1 VYELSGK
8 VAIVTGAGGKRG
20 IGRAIATRLAR
31 EGADVVITDIMKPP
45 FALDAGGHPQT
56 PAKGASA
63 AQTLAD
69 RDEAEGW
76 KGIDSVVAEIEGL
89 GRRALGLYSDVT
101 DAGQV
106 REVVERTL
114 GTFGKIDIL
123 VCNAGSQPGGDR
135 KLLIDVEE
143 ADFDLVQRVNVKGT
157 FLCCREVCR
166 HMVARGGPGKIVI
179 MSSRAG
185 KQGTARYA
193 TYCASKFAVIGI
205 TQSLA
210 LEMAPYKVNVNAICP
225 GLVDTE
231 RVIYM
236 ADALKPK
243 DMSTE
248 DYRQVMLEERARITP
263 LGRAAVGEDIANT
276 AAFLCSDQSDYLTGL
291 SISVSGG
298 NGMT

>member
-8 VAIVTGAGGKRG
+8 VAIVTGAGGRRG

-31 EGADVVITDIMKPP
+31 EGADVVVTDIMKPP
-45 FALDAGGHPQT
+45 RPE
-56 PAKGASA
+56 
-63 AQTLAD
+63 
-69 RDEAEGW
+69 DEAEGW
-76 KGIDSVVAEIEGL
+76 KGIDSVVAEIEAM
-89 GRRALGLYSDVT
+89 GRRAIGLYSDVT

-106 REVVERTL
+106 AEVVERTVNTL
-114 GTFGKIDIL
+114 GKIDIL

-135 KLLIDVEE
+135 KLLVDVEE

-157 FLCCREVCR
+157 FLCCKAVCR
-166 HMVARGGPGKIVI
+166 HMIDRGGPGKVVI

-193 TYCASKFAVIGI
+193 TYCASKFALIGI

-231 RVIYM
+231 RVSYM
-236 ADALKPK
+236 AEALRPE
-243 DMSTE
+243 DMSAE
-248 DYRQVMLEERARITP
+248 DYRQVMLEERARVTP
-263 LGRAAVGEDIANT
+263 LGRPAIGADIANT
-276 AAFLCSDQSDYLTGL
+276 AAFLCSAESDYLTGL

-298 NGMT
+298 NGMN

>member
-1 VYELSGK
+1 MYELSGK
-8 VAIVTGAGGKRG
+8 VAIVTGAGGRRG

-31 EGADVVITDIMKPP
+31 EGADVVVTDIMKPP
-45 FALDAGGHPQT
+45 RPE
-56 PAKGASA
+56 
-63 AQTLAD
+63 
-69 RDEAEGW
+69 DEAEGW
-76 KGIDSVVAEIEGL
+76 QGIDSVVAEIEAM
-89 GRRALGLYSDVT
+89 GRRAIGLYSDVT

-106 REVVERTL
+106 AEMVERTVNSL
-114 GTFGKIDIL
+114 GKVDIL

-135 KLLIDVEE
+135 KLLVDVEE

-157 FLCCREVCR
+157 FLCCKAVCR
-166 HMVARGGPGKIVI
+166 HMIDRGGPGKIVI

-193 TYCASKFAVIGI
+193 TYCASKFALIGI

-231 RVIYM
+231 RVSYM
-236 ADALKPK
+236 AEALRPE
-243 DMSTE
+243 DMSAE
-248 DYRQVMLEERARITP
+248 DYRQVMLEERARVTP
-263 LGRAAVGEDIANT
+263 LGRPAIGADIANT
-276 AAFLCSDQSDYLTGL
+276 AAFLCSAESDYLTGL

-298 NGMT
+298 NGMN

>member
-1 VYELSGK
+1 MYDLSGK
-8 VAIVTGAGGKRG
+8 VAVVTGAGGRRG

-31 EGADVVITDIMKPP
+31 EGADVVVTDIARPP
-45 FALDAGGHPQT
+45 IPE
-56 PAKGASA
+56 
-63 AQTLAD
+63 
-69 RDEAEGW
+69 DEALGW
-76 KGIDSVVAEIEGL
+76 KGIDSVVAEIEAM

-106 REVVERTL
+106 QEMVQRTL
-114 GTFGKIDIL
+114 GTLGSIDIL

-135 KLLIDVEE
+135 RLLVDLEE
-143 ADFDLVQRVNVKGT
+143 DAFDLVQRVNVKGT

-166 HMVARGGPGKIVI
+166 HMIERGGPGKIVI

-185 KQGTARYA
+185 KQGSARYA
-193 TYCASKFAVIGI
+193 AYSASKFALIGI

-210 LEMAPYKVNVNAICP
+210 LEMAPYNVTVNAICP

-231 RVIYM
+231 RVYFM
-236 ADALKPK
+236 ADALRPE
-243 DMSTE
+243 DVSTE
-248 DYRQVMLEERARITP
+248 DYRQTMLDDRARSTP
-263 LGRAAVGEDIANT
+263 LGRPAVAEDIANT

-298 NGMT
+298 NGMN

>member
-8 VAIVTGAGGKRG
+8 VAIVTGAGGRRG
-20 IGRAIATRLAR
+20 IGRAVATRLAR
-31 EGADVVITDIMKPP
+31 EGADVVVTDIVRPP
-45 FALDAGGHPQT
+45 LPE
-56 PAKGASA
+56 
-63 AQTLAD
+63 
-69 RDEAEGW
+69 DEAAGW
-76 KGIDSVVAEIEGL
+76 RGIDSVVQEIESL

-106 REVVERTL
+106 NEMVERALNTL
-114 GTFGKIDIL
+114 GRIDIL

-135 KLLIDVEE
+135 KLLVDVEE

-157 FLCCREVCR
+157 FLCCKAVCR
-166 HMVARGGPGKIVI
+166 HMIERGGPGKVVI

-185 KQGTARYA
+185 KQGTALYA
-193 TYCASKFAVIGI
+193 AYSASKFALIGL

-231 RVIYM
+231 RVSYM
-236 ADALKPK
+236 ADALRPE
-243 DMSTE
+243 DTSAE
-248 DYRQVMLEERARITP
+248 DYRQAMLAERASLTP
-263 LGRAAVGEDIANT
+263 LGRPAVGEDVANM

-291 SISVSGG
+291 SISVTGG
-298 NGMT
+298 YGMN

>member
-1 VYELSGK
+1 MYELSGK
-8 VAIVTGAGGKRG
+8 VAIVTGAGGRRG

-31 EGADVVITDIMKPP
+31 EGADVVVTDIMKPP
-45 FALDAGGHPQT
+45 RPE
-56 PAKGASA
+56 
-63 AQTLAD
+63 
-69 RDEAEGW
+69 DEAEGW
-76 KGIDSVVAEIEGL
+76 KGIDSVVAEIEAM
-89 GRRALGLYSDVT
+89 GRRAIGLYSDVT

-106 REVVERTL
+106 AEVVERTL
-114 GTFGKIDIL
+114 NTLGRIDIL

-135 KLLIDVEE
+135 KLLVDVEE

-157 FLCCREVCR
+157 FLCCKAVCR
-166 HMVARGGPGKIVI
+166 HMIDRGGPGKVVI

-193 TYCASKFAVIGI
+193 TYCASKFALIGI

-231 RVIYM
+231 RVSYM
-236 ADALKPK
+236 AEALRPE
-243 DMSTE
+243 DMSAE
-248 DYRQVMLEERARITP
+248 DYRQVMLEERARVTP
-263 LGRAAVGEDIANT
+263 LGRPAIGADIANT
-276 AAFLCSDQSDYLTGL
+276 AAFLCSAESDYLTGL

-298 NGMT
+298 NGMN

>member
-1 VYELSGK
+1 MYDLTGK
-8 VAIVTGAGGKRG
+8 VALVTGAGGKRG
-20 IGRAIATRLAR
+20 IGRGIATRLAR
-31 EGADVVITDIMKPP
+31 EGADVVITDIMRPP
-45 FALDAGGHPQT
+45 LPQ
-56 PAKGASA
+56 
-63 AQTLAD
+63 
-69 RDEAEGW
+69 DEAEGW
-76 KGIDSVVAEIEGL
+76 KGIESVAAEIQDM
-89 GRRALGLYSDVT
+89 GRRALALYSDVT
-101 DAGQV
+101 DAAQV
-106 REVVERTL
+106 QEAVQRTL
-114 GTFGKIDIL
+114 ATFGKIDIL

-166 HMVARGGPGKIVI
+166 HMVERGGPGKIVL

-236 ADALKPK
+236 AEALKPE

-248 DYRQVMLEERARITP
+248 DYRQVMLEDRARVTP
-263 LGRAAVGEDIANT
+263 LGRAAVAEDIANT

-298 NGMT
+298 NGMN

>member
-1 VYELSGK
+1 MYDLSGK

-20 IGRAIATRLAR
+20 IGRGIATRLAS
-31 EGADVVITDIMKPP
+31 EGADVVVTDIMKPQ
-45 FALDAGGHPQT
+45 DAR
-56 PAKGASA
+56 GASV
-63 AQTLAD
+63 AQAIAE
-69 RDEAEGW
+69 RDTAEGW
-76 KGIDSVVAEIEGL
+76 KGIDSVVAEIEAMD
-89 GRRALGLYSDVT
+89 RRALGFYSDVT
-101 DAGQV
+101 DASQV
-106 REVVERTL
+106 REMVERTL
-114 GTFGKIDIL
+114 STFGKIDIL

-143 ADFDLVQRVNVKGT
+143 ADFDHVQRVNVKGT

-166 HMVARGGPGKIVI
+166 HMVQRGGPGKIVI

-193 TYCASKFAVIGI
+193 TYCASKFALIGI

-231 RVIYM
+231 RVVYM
-236 ADALKPK
+236 ADALKPE

-248 DYRQVMLEERARITP
+248 DYRQVMLEERARVTP
-263 LGRAAVGEDIANT
+263 LGRAAVAEDIANT
-276 AAFLCSDQSDYLTGL
+276 AAFLCAAESDYLTGL

>member
-1 VYELSGK
+1 MYELSGK
-8 VAIVTGAGGKRG
+8 VAIVTGAGGRRG

-31 EGADVVITDIMKPP
+31 EGADVVVTDIMKPP
-45 FALDAGGHPQT
+45 RPE
-56 PAKGASA
+56 
-63 AQTLAD
+63 
-69 RDEAEGW
+69 DEAEGW
-76 KGIDSVVAEIEGL
+76 KGIDSVVAEIEAM
-89 GRRALGLYSDVT
+89 GRRAIGLYSDVT

-106 REVVERTL
+106 AEVVERTVNTL
-114 GTFGKIDIL
+114 GKIDIL

-135 KLLIDVEE
+135 KLLVDVEE

-157 FLCCREVCR
+157 FLCCKAVCR
-166 HMVARGGPGKIVI
+166 HMIDRGGPGKVVI

-193 TYCASKFAVIGI
+193 TYCASKFALIGI

-231 RVIYM
+231 RVSYM
-236 ADALKPK
+236 AEALRPE
-243 DMSTE
+243 DMSAE
-248 DYRQVMLEERARITP
+248 DYRQVMLEERARVTP
-263 LGRAAVGEDIANT
+263 LGRPAIGADIANT
-276 AAFLCSDQSDYLTGL
+276 AAFLCSAESDYLTGL

-298 NGMT
+298 NGMN

>member
-8 VAIVTGAGGKRG
+8 VAIVTGAGGRRG

-31 EGADVVITDIMKPP
+31 EGADVVVTDIMKPP
-45 FALDAGGHPQT
+45 RPE
-56 PAKGASA
+56 
-63 AQTLAD
+63 
-69 RDEAEGW
+69 DEVEGW
-76 KGIDSVVAEIEGL
+76 KGIDSVVAEIEAM
-89 GRRALGLYSDVT
+89 GRRAIGLYSDVT

-106 REVVERTL
+106 AEVVERTVNTL
-114 GTFGKIDIL
+114 GKIDIL

-135 KLLIDVEE
+135 KLLVDVEE

-157 FLCCREVCR
+157 FLCCKAVCR
-166 HMVARGGPGKIVI
+166 HMIDRGGPGKVVI

-193 TYCASKFAVIGI
+193 TYCASKFALIGI

-231 RVIYM
+231 RVSYM
-236 ADALKPK
+236 AEALRPE
-243 DMSTE
+243 DMSAE
-248 DYRQVMLEERARITP
+248 DYRQVMLEERARVTP
-263 LGRAAVGEDIANT
+263 LGRPAIGADIANT
-276 AAFLCSDQSDYLTGL
+276 AAFLCAAESDYLTGL

-298 NGMT
+298 NGMN

>member
-1 VYELSGK
+1 MYDLSGK

-45 FALDAGGHPQT
+45 FALEAGGHPQT

-63 AQTLAD
+63 AQVLAD

-76 KGIDSVVAEIEGL
+76 KGIDSVVAEIQGM
-89 GRRALGLYSDVT
+89 GRKALGLYSDVT

-114 GTFGKIDIL
+114 GAFGKIDIL

-135 KLLIDVEE
+135 KLLIDVDE

-166 HMVARGGPGKIVI
+166 HMVERGGPGKIVI

-205 TQSLA
+205 TQALA

-236 ADALKPK
+236 ADALKPE

-248 DYRQVMLEERARITP
+248 DYRQVMLEERARVTP
-263 LGRAAVGEDIANT
+263 LGRAAVGADIANA
-276 AAFLCSDQSDYLTGL
+276 AAFLCSDQSDYMTGL

-298 NGMT
+298 NGMN